1 MDEVARNEG
10 ARTGSPSIGLRLFVL
25 VFGGLLLAAAT
36 APLFRPLGEDS
47 FPFST
52 YPMFSAE
59 LPRIVSV
66 THAVGVDAEG
76 RRTPLDPLVASG
88 NREVLQTQ
96 AILERAVG
104 SGRALAQCE
113 EIVRRVLD
121 DSDLASVRTVE
132 IATDTYDV
140 VAYFEADSR
149 EPLER
154 RLHMRCEVPR

>member
-1 MDEVARNEG
+1 MGEVRKSADESGRDSRN
-10 ARTGSPSIGLRLFVL
+10 AMRAFVL

-113 EIVRRVLD
+113 EIGRRVLGD
-121 DSDLASVRTVE
+121 PDLAFVRAVE
-132 IATDTYDV
+132 IATDAYDV
-140 VAYFEADSR
+140 VAYFDSDSR
-149 EPLER
+149 APIDR
-154 RLHMRCEVPR
+154 RVHMRCEVPR